1 MSISRVIT
9 AGDPY
14 DVALNLIRGDYII
27 GKNVRLSPDIYP
39 AVRQALQSIR
49 ARSGDLLCC
58 MLVDSADSLE
68 SSNLSP
74 TRNIGTECSGL
85 RLNMKNNS

>member
-1 MSISRVIT
+1 MRTSKVIT

-14 DVALNLIRGDYII
+14 DVALSLICGDYII
-27 GKNVRLSPDIYP
+27 GKDVRLSPDIYP

-68 SSNLSP
+68 SSPCSP
-74 TRNIGTECSGL
+74 RTIGAECPGL
-85 RLNMKNNS
+85 GLGMKNNS